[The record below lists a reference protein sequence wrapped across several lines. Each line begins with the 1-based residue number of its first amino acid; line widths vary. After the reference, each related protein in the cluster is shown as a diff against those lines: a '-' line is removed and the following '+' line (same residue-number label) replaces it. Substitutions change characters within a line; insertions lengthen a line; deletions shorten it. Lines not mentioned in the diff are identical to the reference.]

1 MHAYNLRCTHHP
13 WSPCM
18 HAHER
23 AHRARPETL
32 PVVLSAVVAAGL
44 VGYIGYTVYTGK
56 GKNSPM
62 STIGMRHFLWCQL
75 MQHDKMLQL
84 NIIFWHVHLQTKKRR
99 QRQTTRISN
108 HTQAARKRE
117 TLSMPDLS
125 GAQLHRDMAS
135 GLDTGCLSYCM
146 LL

>member
-62 STIGMRHFLWCQL
+62 STIDQEKETTTNNKDQQPYSGG
-75 MQHDKMLQL
+75 
-84 NIIFWHVHLQTKKRR
+84 KKEGN
-99 QRQTTRISN
+99 SVN
-108 HTQAARKRE
+108 ARSER
-117 TLSMPDLS
+117 SS
-125 GAQLHRDMAS
+125 IA
-135 GLDTGCLSYCM
+135 
-146 LL
+146 